1 MDIKYKLKLVEVL
14 RLRPA
19 DIELISSINLPDECL
34 DAMMKEN
41 YTPLAQ
47 ELSAIA
53 TNKDEPEDVRL
64 IAASLKTMLLW
75 NSASDE
81 LDAACNNMLLEDDAE
96 LDNTPI
102 EEAWESKMYREK
114 QGDSK
119 EREFSFK
126 EAKKMLTDT
135 PVEELTAQY
144 CAFIIQKFP
153 QLRNGFDNGLYRMG
167 MGAYHEHIGIN
178 GKEYLLPTE
187 INQKVYFARRGVM
200 DGLNKIIDDIFL
212 REIDK
217 WESNYKTWLSQ
228 RNETRISKKSIKTFF
243 EEQGKHVSDKV
254 LDRVKMD
261 L

>member
-75 NSASDE
+75 DSASDE

-102 EEAWESKMYREK
+102 EEA
-114 QGDSK
+114 
-119 EREFSFK
+119 
-126 EAKKMLTDT
+126 
-135 PVEELTAQY
+135 
-144 CAFIIQKFP
+144 
-153 QLRNGFDNGLYRMG
+153 
-167 MGAYHEHIGIN
+167 
-178 GKEYLLPTE
+178 
-187 INQKVYFARRGVM
+187 
-200 DGLNKIIDDIFL
+200 
-212 REIDK
+212 
-217 WESNYKTWLSQ
+217 
-228 RNETRISKKSIKTFF
+228 
-243 EEQGKHVSDKV
+243 
-254 LDRVKMD
+254 
-261 L
+261 